1 MFVFALEVMWK
12 IFATIISGLFAL
24 VIFLL
29 REYYSRIR
37 EQRQRK
43 QNLQPLVNDVTI
55 RLGEVAERV
64 DELWERQ
71 WELPFRELPFS
82 EDDFSELKELANDC
96 ARISKDAGRAAR
108 DLVRTFQKAQDDIAR
123 QDRIVEMRAR
133 ELMDIVSKPSIED
146 PIYGEYSSLV
156 ENQRYHLW
164 ADTLHDIEHALW
176 KLARQIRPYSLD
188 DSARRDLAEIAGI
201 DNEWFWSRWFGE
213 RRHDM
218 KRSFTPEGA

>member
-1 MFVFALEVMWK
+1 MFGLGPEVMWK
-12 IFATIISGLFAL
+12 VLGAVISGVFAL

-37 EQRQRK
+37 EERQRK
-43 QNLQPLVNDVTI
+43 QDLQPLVNDVTI

-82 EDDFSELKELANDC
+82 EDDFSDLKELADDC

-108 DLVRTFQKAQDDIAR
+108 DLVRTFQKAQDDIER

-133 ELMDIVSKPSIED
+133 ELMDLVSKPSIDD
-146 PIYGEYSSLV
+146 PNHGEYTFLV

-188 DSARRDLAEIAGI
+188 EGARRDLAEIGGI
-201 DNEWFWSRWFGE
+201 DNEWFWSRWFSD
-213 RRHDM
+213 RKRDT

>member
-1 MFVFALEVMWK
+1 MFVFAPEVMWK
-12 IFATIISGLFAL
+12 ILATIISGLFAL

-82 EDDFSELKELANDC
+82 IVRAGSGGSGSHLSGLKHRL
-96 ARISKDAGRAAR
+96 
-108 DLVRTFQKAQDDIAR
+108 DLPVR
-123 QDRIVEMRAR
+123 
-133 ELMDIVSKPSIED
+133 
-146 PIYGEYSSLV
+146 
-156 ENQRYHLW
+156 
-164 ADTLHDIEHALW
+164 
-176 KLARQIRPYSLD
+176 
-188 DSARRDLAEIAGI
+188 
-201 DNEWFWSRWFGE
+201 
-213 RRHDM
+213 
-218 KRSFTPEGA
+218 